1 MKSIIL
7 LGSILFFNSFLNLEP
22 QTINTSYS
30 YIINNAFE
38 NSEYTT
44 NKNKSDDIIT
54 KSSTDYNKGNINVIE
69 LPTPKDTSIE
79 SITLDV

>member
-22 QTINTSYS
+22 QEINTSYS

-38 NSEYTT
+38 NNEYTT
-44 NKNKSDDIIT
+44 NKNISDDIIT
-54 KSSTDYNKGNINVIE
+54 KSSTDYNTGNINVIE
-69 LPTPKDTSIE
+69 LPTTKDPSIE

>member
-22 QTINTSYS
+22 QEINTSYS

-38 NSEYTT
+38 NNEYTT
-44 NKNKSDDIIT
+44 NKNRSDDIIT

-69 LPTPKDTSIE
+69 LPTTKDPSIE
-79 SITLDV
+79 SIILDV

>member
-7 LGSILFFNSFLNLEP
+7 LGSILFFNSFFGLEP
-22 QTINTSYS
+22 QTLNPSYS